1 MNDTIEV
8 LLVDDHVLV
17 RKGVASL
24 LESHEGI
31 KVIGE
36 AGNGC
41 EAIRFVRE
49 TAPDVILMDV
59 HMPKCDGLH
68 AVRVIKHEMPD
79 VKIIML
85 TVDEHDEILFEAI
98 KSGAQGYLLKKLTPE
113 ELISTIEAT
122 ARGEVALSQAMMGKL
137 LAQFQRPPAGAD
149 AAGVIHEELT
159 TRELE
164 VLSQI
169 TNGATNHEIAAAL
182 NISENTVKR
191 HLQNILSKLHL
202 QNRIQAAVYAVREG
216 LDASED

>member
-1 MNDTIEV
+1 MHDTVEV

-85 TVDEHDEILFEAI
+85 TVDEHDEVLFEAI

-137 LAQFQRPPAGAD
+137 LAQFQRPPISPDVD
-149 AAGVIHEELT
+149 ALREGLT
-159 TRELE
+159 SRETE
-164 VLSQI
+164 VLSLVA
-169 TNGATNHEIAAAL
+169 NGATNHEIAETL

-216 LDASED
+216 LDSSED

>member
-1 MNDTIEV
+1 MHDTVEV

-31 KVIGE
+31 TVIGE
-36 AGNGC
+36 AGDGC

-49 TAPDVILMDV
+49 TTPDVILMDV

-85 TVDEHDEILFEAI
+85 TVDEHDEVLFEAI

-113 ELISTIEAT
+113 EIYSTIEAT
-122 ARGEVALSQAMMGKL
+122 ARGEVALSQAMMAKL
-137 LAQFQRPPAGAD
+137 LAQFQRPPNSPDVD
-149 AAGVIHEELT
+149 ALREELT
-159 TRELE
+159 SRETE
-164 VLSQI
+164 VLSLVA
-169 TNGATNHEIAAAL
+169 NGATNHEIAEAL

-202 QNRIQAAVYAVREG
+202 QNRVQAAVYAVREG
-216 LDASED
+216 LNSSED

>member
-1 MNDTIEV
+1 VNDTIEV

-31 KVIGE
+31 TVIGE

-41 EAIRFVRE
+41 EAINFVRE
-49 TAPDVILMDV
+49 TVPDVILMDV

-137 LAQFQRPPAGAD
+137 LAQFQRPPAGAA
-149 AAGVIHEELT
+149 AAGDIREELT
-159 TRELE
+159 ARELE

-169 TNGATNHEIAAAL
+169 TNGATNREIAEML